1 MLESMTGD
9 EGDQRAPTPLQHE
22 DADHARLDALFHTL
36 DHNGDGFIDEH
47 ELIQYMTS
55 YYGEE
60 EGQLEEEARVS
71 EFWYCPGKS
80 GFLMVWGVGVLPGVC
95 ASCAFGG

>member
-1 MLESMTGD
+1 MTED

-47 ELIQYMTS
+47 ELIKYMTW
-55 YYGEE
+55 YYGEQ
-60 EGQLEEEARVS
+60 EGQLEEQARVS
-71 EFWYCPGKS
+71 EFSNIPRKLY
-80 GFLMVWGVGVLPGVC
+80 FLVESSIL
-95 ASCAFGG
+95 ASEIIILTT